1 MFDQDSPG
9 PNSLVVFKNL
19 SPGVL
24 LLIWLN
30 DAFFSRRKLALY
42 GKQTG
47 FNLDCDP
54 IMLPLAAG

>member
-42 GKQTG
+42 GKTA

-54 IMLPLAAG
+54 IMLP